1 MIMSD
6 DVNVLKKKMASY
18 SFLNFFET
26 KSESSI
32 NFPGELFAARLCSLK
47 NSLRVARFH
56 SQGLVENNRVCVIN
70 PLPRL

>member
-32 NFPGELFAARLCSLK
+32 NFPPARLCLLK

-70 PLPRL
+70 PLPGL